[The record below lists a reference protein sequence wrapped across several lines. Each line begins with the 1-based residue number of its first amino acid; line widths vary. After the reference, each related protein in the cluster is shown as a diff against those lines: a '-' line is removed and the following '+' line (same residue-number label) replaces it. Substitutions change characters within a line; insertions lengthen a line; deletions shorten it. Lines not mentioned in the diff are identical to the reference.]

1 MKILLILPKLIRKKM
16 KFISDLKSKDYVLS
30 GTKFVSFIVD
40 KRNYSEYNSKNVFPN
55 EELRMKEE
63 LSTIS
68 NEDEAAV
75 IKYLLEVMRK
85 NDIITEDEYHTVLYK
100 YS

>member
-1 MKILLILPKLIRKKM
+1 M
-16 KFISDLKSKDYVLS
+16 KFISSLNSKDCVLN

-55 EELRMKEE
+55 KELGMEEE
-63 LSTIS
+63 LSAIS
-68 NEDEAAV
+68 NEDETAV

-85 NDIITEDEYHTVLYK
+85 HGIITEDEYHSVLYK